1 MQSNFFV
8 LKVFKNFND
17 YSSQKPLAL
26 SLGMFDGVHLGH
38 KSIIGELT
46 KVGAE
51 NNLETAILT
60 FWPHPRFVF
69 NPDEDLKLLNTLDEK
84 TLLMEKYGINN
95 LFLKEFDEEFR
106 NLTGEE
112 FVRRVLIDKLNVK
125 YLIIGYDH
133 SFGKNK
139 SGNFDLLQR
148 LSGELGFEVEQME
161 AINVH
166 ENNVSST
173 KIRNAL
179 LAGNIKEAN
188 EMLGYSYS
196 VSGTVVHGKKI
207 GRTIGYPTANIETDS
222 IKLLPKKGAYIVEVH
237 MKGQQYKGM
246 LSIGT
251 NPTVN
256 GEKLTVE
263 VYILDFTGDI
273 YDEKITVK
281 FRDFLHDEIRFE
293 GLEKL
298 IERLDEDKRL
308 TEEFQF

>member
-1 MQSNFFV
+1 MNI
-8 LKVFKNFND
+8 FKNFKD
-17 YSSQKPLAL
+17 YHSEKPLAL
-26 SLGMFDGVHLGH
+26 SLGMFDGGHLGH
-38 KSIIGELT
+38 KYIIDELK
-46 KVGAE
+46 KVGYE
-51 NNLETAILT
+51 NDLETAILT

-69 NPDEDLKLLNTLDEK
+69 NPNEDLKLLNTIEEK
-84 TLLMEKYGINN
+84 KVLMEKYGINN
-95 LFLKEFDEEFR
+95 LFLKEFDDEFR

-112 FVRRVLIDKLNVK
+112 FVRQILIEKLNVK

-139 SGNFDLLQR
+139 SGNFELLQK
-148 LSGELGFEVEQME
+148 LSKELDFEVEQME
-161 AINVH
+161 AINIH
-166 ENNVSST
+166 ENNISST

-196 VSGTVVHGKKI
+196 VSGTVVHGKKL

-222 IKLLPKKGAYIVEVH
+222 IKLLPKKGAYIVKVFVNG
-237 MKGQQYKGM
+237 KQYKGM

-263 VYILDFTGDI
+263 VYILDFNEDI
-273 YDEKITVK
+273 YDQNITVR
-281 FRDFLHDEIRFE
+281 FRDFLHEEIKFE

-298 IERLDEDKRL
+298 VERLDEDKKL
-308 TEEFQF
+308 TEDFLF

>member
-1 MQSNFFV
+1 LQSKFFV
-8 LKVFKNFND
+8 LKVFRNFSD
-17 YSSQKPLAL
+17 YHTEKPLAL

-38 KSIIGELT
+38 KSIIDELI
-46 KVGAE
+46 KVSSK

-69 NPDEDLKLLNTLDEK
+69 NPNEDLKLLNTLDEK
-84 TLLMEKYGINN
+84 TELMAQYAIQN

-112 FVRRVLIDKLNVK
+112 FVRQILVDKLNVK

-139 SGNFDLLQR
+139 SGNFELLQK
-148 LSGELGFEVEQME
+148 LSKELDFEVEQME
-161 AINVH
+161 AINIH
-166 ENNVSST
+166 ENNISST

-179 LAGNIKEAN
+179 LNGNILEAN

-196 VSGTVVHGKKI
+196 VSGTVIHGKKI
-207 GRTIGYPTANIETDS
+207 GRTIGYPTANIETENL
-222 IKLLPKKGAYIVEVH
+222 KLLPKKGAYIVEVFL
-237 MKGQQYKGM
+237 KDQQYKGM

-256 GEKLTVE
+256 GKKLTVE
-263 VYILDFTGDI
+263 VYILDFDGDI
-273 YDEKITVK
+273 YEENITIK
-281 FRDFLHDEIRFE
+281 FRDFLHEEIKFE

-308 TEEFQF
+308 TEGFNF

>member
-1 MQSNFFV
+1 MNV
-8 LKVFKNFND
+8 YKNFGD
-17 YSSQKPLAL
+17 YTSHRPLAL
-26 SLGMFDGVHLGH
+26 SLGMFDGVHIGH
-38 KSIIGELT
+38 KSIIDELT
-46 KVGAE
+46 KTGQE
-51 NNLETAILT
+51 KDLETAILT

-84 TLLMEKYGINN
+84 TVLMEKYGIQN
-95 LFLKEFDEEFR
+95 LFLKEFDAGFR

-112 FVRRVLIDKLNVK
+112 FVRQILVDALHVK

-139 SGNFDLLQR
+139 SGNFELLQK

-161 AINVH
+161 AINIH
-166 ENNVSST
+166 ENNISST
-173 KIRNAL
+173 KIRKAL
-179 LAGNIKEAN
+179 LTGNIKEAN

-222 IKLLPKKGAYIVEVH
+222 IKLLPKKGAYIVEVFVQG
-237 MKGQQYKGM
+237 KQYKGM
-246 LSIGT
+246 LSVGT

-263 VYILDFTGDI
+263 VYILDFEGDI
-273 YDEKITVK
+273 YGRNITVK
-281 FRDFLHDEIRFE
+281 FRDFLHDEIKFE
-293 GLEKL
+293 GMDKL

-308 TEEFQF
+308 TEVFPF

>member
-1 MQSNFFV
+1 
-8 LKVFKNFND
+8 
-17 YSSQKPLAL
+17 
-26 SLGMFDGVHLGH
+26 MFDGGHLGH
-38 KSIIGELT
+38 KYIIDELK
-46 KVGAE
+46 KVGSE
-51 NNLETAILT
+51 NDLETAILT

-69 NPDEDLKLLNTLDEK
+69 NPNEDLKLLNTIEEK
-84 TLLMEKYGINN
+84 KVLMEKYGINN
-95 LFLKEFDEEFR
+95 LFLKEFDNEFR

-112 FVRRVLIDKLNVK
+112 FVRQILIEKLNVK

-139 SGNFDLLQR
+139 SGNFELLQK
-148 LSGELGFEVEQME
+148 LSKELDFEVEQME
-161 AINVH
+161 AINIH
-166 ENNVSST
+166 ENNISST

-196 VSGTVVHGKKI
+196 VSGTVVHGKKL

-222 IKLLPKKGAYIVEVH
+222 IKLLPKKGAYIVEVFVNEN
-237 MKGQQYKGM
+237 QYKGM

-263 VYILDFTGDI
+263 VYILDFNEDI
-273 YDEKITVK
+273 YDQNINVK
-281 FRDFLHDEIRFE
+281 FRDFLHEEIKFE

-298 IERLDEDKRL
+298 IERLDEDKKL
-308 TEEFQF
+308 TEYFLF